1 VSATLRSRLWL
12 TYAILAA
19 VSLCLV
25 ASGLIVYLIRNP
37 QTDRQDYLSLNKVSD
52 QLLQRAEGIEGLQS
66 SPQETAQQIDR
77 LLDVRV
83 IFLGPDRQIEAD
95 SRVDEGAGFGPLALR
110 AFRRGQG
117 VTRDQSGRAWI
128 YVTRSLENGDRLILA
143 TPRRGGLTVLLAQR
157 LREVWREDI
166 LPALINAAIVALV
179 LALVLAYGM
188 AQWVAA
194 PLQHIT
200 SAARRV
206 ASGKYGPIRPEGPRE
221 VQELASAFNDMS
233 AQVEA
238 SEQSQRD
245 FVANVSHELKTPLT
259 SIQGFAQAILDGAA
273 STPDELKQ
281 AASVIHG
288 EAGRM
293 HRLVLE
299 LLDLA
304 RFDAGTIS
312 LEEQPVELLELLG
325 SVTRRFEPLAKDAQ
339 VSLESRIGEMPVV
352 IGDGDRLAQVFDN
365 LVENALKFTPP
376 GGQVRLEAERN
387 GEFAEI
393 RVSDTGPG
401 IAPEDFHRIFE
412 RFYQT
417 DQSRQGGK
425 DRGAGLGLA
434 IARQIVSAHGGSL
447 TVQNNPPQG
456 ALFVVKLPFV
466 RRDESMLASR
476 GGKNAVRKHHRAM
489 LQ

>member
-1 VSATLRSRLWL
+1 MSATLRSRLWL
-12 TYAILAA
+12 TYAILAVA
-19 VSLCLV
+19 SLCLV
-25 ASGLIVYLIRNP
+25 AIGLIVYLISNP
-37 QTDRQDYLSLNKVSD
+37 LADRQDYLNLNKISD
-52 QLLQRAEGIEGLQS
+52 QLLQRTEALQGLRG

-77 LLDVRV
+77 LVDARV
-83 IFLGPDRQIEAD
+83 ILLGPDRQVQAD
-95 SRVDEGAGFGPLALR
+95 SRADEGASFGPLALR
-110 AFRRGQG
+110 AIRRGQG
-117 VTRDQSGRAWI
+117 VARDQSGRAWL
-128 YVTRSLENGDRLILA
+128 YVRRSLENGYNLILA
-143 TPRRGGLTVLLAQR
+143 TPRRGGLTILLAQR
-157 LREVWREDI
+157 LRDVWREDI
-166 LPALINAAIVALV
+166 LPAFVNAAIVALV

-200 SAARRV
+200 AAARRV
-206 ASGKYGPIRPEGPRE
+206 ASGKYEPIRPEGPRE
-221 VQELASAFNDMS
+221 VQELASAFNEMS

-238 SEQSQRD
+238 SEKSQRD

-273 STPDELKQ
+273 STPDELRQ
-281 AASVIHG
+281 AASVIHT

-293 HRLVLE
+293 HHLVLD

-312 LEEQPVELLELLG
+312 LEKQPVELRELLE
-325 SVTRRFEPLAKDAQ
+325 SVSRRFEVLAREAQ
-339 VSLESRIGEMPVV
+339 VSLETRVGDMPAI

-365 LVENALKFTPP
+365 LVENGLKFTPA

-401 IAPEDFHRIFE
+401 IAPQELTRIFE

-417 DQSRQGGK
+417 DSSRQGGRE
-425 DRGAGLGLA
+425 RGAGLGLA
-434 IARQIVSAHGGSL
+434 IVREIVLAHGGSL

-466 RRDESMLASR
+466 RPDDSTLASR
-476 GGKNAVRKHHRAM
+476 GGKNAVRKRNRAM